1 MLIAAFP
8 VGKSRVAPIGNVES
22 RERRAPIPQPIGAC
36 NIFRI
41 ALACTK
47 GLPGNARESVF

>member
-8 VGKSRVAPIGNVES
+8 VGKSRVAPLGNVES
-22 RERRAPIPQPIGAC
+22 RQRRAPIPQPIGAC

-41 ALACTK
+41 ALEWTK
-47 GLPGNARESVF
+47 GLPGNARGSLF